1 MLKQQSKVRR
11 KVLNP
16 SWRNTS
22 SVDFV
27 AISAKMIPH
36 LRSAKHMTTT
46 AKETRA
52 KQVSRRSKASRIA
65 RLSGEKAPLN
75 ATKLRSGRRS
85 LMPQVCSLACRLRV
99 VTRRSRWSRWYN
111 GLQACLWK
119 GWLSIWQ
126 ILQSQQMRSRPLV
139 SSGTCVEEKDQLS
152 LSRP

>member
-16 SWRNTS
+16 SWRKTS

-52 KQVSRRSKASRIA
+52 KQASRRWKASRIA
-65 RLSGEKAPLN
+65 RLSGKKPPSN
-75 ATKLRSGRRS
+75 ATKLHSGRRNLKPHAS
-85 LMPQVCSLACRLRV
+85 CRYCRASRCAPDLWCPAGLAWRRRINYRSADPELCR
-99 VTRRSRWSRWYN
+99 
-111 GLQACLWK
+111 
-119 GWLSIWQ
+119 IWQ
-126 ILQSQQMRSRPLV
+126 YTWVPAGSCRRAANAGGEDLGRM
-139 SSGTCVEEKDQLS
+139 
-152 LSRP
+152 